1 MWRLEDF
8 KAQRENHVATRLP
21 RL

>member
-8 KAQRENHVATRLP
+8 KAQHENHVATRLP